1 MNKNSNDYADKS
13 LGKVFTIWFNG
24 LDASLPQFELREGN
38 TPIVGRD
45 VVFGA
50 EILRPYAQSLIWS
63 VIPGEYL
70 FTKHDNPAW
79 TMTVN
84 DNDGSSA

>member
-1 MNKNSNDYADKS
+1 MNKILDEYPDKS
-13 LGKVFTIWFNG
+13 LGREYQIWFNG
-24 LDASLPQFELREGN
+24 VDASLTQFELREGN

-45 VVFGA
+45 VVYGA

-79 TMTVN
+79 TMTIN